1 MGDST
6 FKNIKI
12 SEYHHKILKEYCEV
26 NGLKIH
32 KVIQK
37 CIEDVCKNNAKPIQQ
52 KKDIYGDWIISYEYE
67 YFDLPIVL
75 IVTPEIM
82 FGNKTLL

>member
-1 MGDST
+1 MSNSE

-12 SEYHHKILKEYCEV
+12 SEYHHKILKEYCEI

-37 CIEDVCKNNAKPIQQ
+37 WIDEFCKTNTKQIPQQ
-52 KKDIYGDWIISYEYE
+52 KKDIYGD
-67 YFDLPIVL
+67 
-75 IVTPEIM
+75 
-82 FGNKTLL
+82 

>member
-1 MGDST
+1 VSNSE

-12 SEYHHKILKEYCEV
+12 SEYHHKILKEYCEI

-37 CIEDVCKNNAKPIQQ
+37 SIEDICKTNTKQTPQQ
-52 KKDIYGDWIISYEYE
+52 KKDIYGD
-67 YFDLPIVL
+67 
-75 IVTPEIM
+75 
-82 FGNKTLL
+82 

>member
-1 MGDST
+1 MSNSE

-12 SEYHHKILKEYCEV
+12 SEYHHKILKEYCEI

-37 CIEDVCKNNAKPIQQ
+37 WIDEFCKQTKSSESI
-52 KKDIYGDWIISYEYE
+52 KKTKDIYGD
-67 YFDLPIVL
+67 
-75 IVTPEIM
+75 
-82 FGNKTLL
+82 